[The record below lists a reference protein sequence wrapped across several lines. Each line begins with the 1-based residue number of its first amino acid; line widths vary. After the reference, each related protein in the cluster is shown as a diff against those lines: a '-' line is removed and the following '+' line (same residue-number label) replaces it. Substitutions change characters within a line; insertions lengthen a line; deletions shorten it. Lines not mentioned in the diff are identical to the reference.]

1 MKKVIFGLLLLS
13 AMGSLSACKDSS
25 KIPAPEVTS
34 VPLIFPKFTA
44 DPSKSYFDTQRASAS
59 INQLATLTNPTRPVL
74 EFVINIPDQRDVKI
88 KAVEVYKSFQR
99 PNQAIGP
106 RALAGSYSSFPATV
120 SLNSQDALSG
130 LQRLSFAAGRSLPS
144 LSPLLLS
151 TPSAPGARNPI
162 LNGDAIIFTFEYVL
176 EDGSRVILTPLTDV
190 RLDGVGTPPAKVI
203 SGTQINPPYAL
214 YARFNVI

>member
-1 MKKVIFGLLLLS
+1 MKKVFFGLLLLS
-13 AMGSLSACKDSS
+13 VMGSLSACKDSS

-34 VPLIFPKFTA
+34 VPLIFPKFTS

-59 INQLATLTNPTRPVL
+59 INGLAVLPNPTRPVL
-74 EFVINIPDQRDVKI
+74 EFTINLPDQRDVKI
-88 KAVEVYKSFQR
+88 KAVEVYKSFQK
-99 PNQAIGP
+99 PNQQIGP

-130 LQRLSFAAGRSLPS
+130 LQRLAVVPGDALPS

-162 LNGDAIIFTFEYVL
+162 VNGDFIIFTFEYVL
-176 EDGSRVILTPLTDV
+176 EDGSRVVLTPLTDV
-190 RLDGVGTPPAKVI
+190 RLNGGGTAKVI
-203 SGTQINPPYAL
+203 SGTQVNPPYAL
-214 YARFNVI
+214 VARFTVL